1 MEQIDIKE
9 YFKQEVEKLRLATS
23 DPDIEPPSL
32 TIVDAT
38 DGDIGN
44 QIYIRKKI
52 EDFEALNWPVKL
64 VKPAD
69 NDNSLW
75 HLLENIDTSS
85 VIVQMPVAKRFNFN
99 INDIPNYL
107 DCDGLTKDALVY
119 PATVRGILDYLNT
132 CGFSYE
138 GKSAVVLGRSEIVGK
153 PMAQALL
160 DRNMTVSV
168 CHSKTPKVIKQY
180 LLHSA
185 DLVVSAIGKPHI
197 INRNDCR
204 YAIVIDVGISRDPE
218 TNKVTGDFLEYPP
231 DAETMNV
238 WSTPVPG
245 GVGLLTR
252 LGLMKNCLDLQR
264 M

>member
-1 MEQIDIKE
+1 MKQINIKE
-9 YFKQEVEKLRLATS
+9 YFKQEVEELRRATS
-23 DPDIEPPSL
+23 GPDIEPPSL

-44 QIYIRKKI
+44 QIYIKKKI
-52 EDFEALNWPVKL
+52 EDFEALSWPVEL
-64 VKPAD
+64 VKPTD

-75 HLLENIDTSS
+75 RILENIDTSS
-85 VIVQMPVAKRFNFN
+85 VIVQMPVAERFNFC

-119 PATVRGILDYLNT
+119 PATVRGILDYLDA
-132 CGFSYE
+132 CGFRYE
-138 GKSAVVLGRSEIVGK
+138 GKTAVVLGRSEIVGK

-160 DRNMTVSV
+160 NRNMTVSI
-168 CHSKTPKVIKQY
+168 CHSKTPVEVLDY
-180 LLHSA
+180 LLRSA
-185 DLVVSAIGKPHI
+185 DLVISAVGKPHFFS
-197 INRNDCR
+197 RKWCPW
-204 YAIVIDVGISRDPE
+204 AIVIDVGISRDPE
-218 TNKVTGDFLEYPP
+218 TNKVTGDFLE
-231 DAETMNV
+231 DSVLAAEKNV